1 MSFSSATLID
11 GGESFAA
18 RAGRV
23 SKELEGAGFS
33 RLSSEYMAEWA
44 KRKGVYRK
52 VNVASE
58 DHLADVTK
66 PSFTKVHT
74 HILTKVILSLRWLR
88 T

>member
-1 MSFSSATLID
+1 MS
-11 GGESFAA
+11 
-18 RAGRV
+18 R
-23 SKELEGAGFS
+23 
-33 RLSSEYMAEWA
+33 EYMEEWA

-58 DHLADVTK
+58 YHLAEVTK

-74 HILTKVILSLRWLR
+74 HILTKVILSLKWLR